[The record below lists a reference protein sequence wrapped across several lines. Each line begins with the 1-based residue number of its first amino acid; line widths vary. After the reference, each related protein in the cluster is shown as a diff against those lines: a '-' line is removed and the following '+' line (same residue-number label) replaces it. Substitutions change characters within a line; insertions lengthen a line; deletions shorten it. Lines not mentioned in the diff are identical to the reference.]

1 MHNFMELN
9 MKKCFDTKTVTFRVW
24 GLKTTFWQFGP
35 KSLIKSQA
43 QNPSFN
49 FYKAGL
55 ILSRTIS

>member
-9 MKKCFDTKTVTFRVW
+9 MRKCFETKTVTFRVW

-49 FYKAGL
+49 FYKAEP
-55 ILSRTIS
+55 